1 MRFARSLRTRHV
13 AEGSRKRLPLKRSRW
28 FVLGGVVGA
37 ILAGGAAFAAI
48 PDSNGVIN
56 GCFQKNVGNLRVIDP
71 SAGDSCR
78 PSEVPISWS
87 QTGPAG
93 PQGPKGDTGA
103 TGPQGPKGDTGATGP
118 QGPAGPIGPAGPTG
132 ATGAQGPAGP
142 VGPAGPKGDTG
153 ATGPQGVPGNLALA
167 GKSCP
172 SGEVMTGFDAAGD
185 PACTTVS
192 VGPTCPANST
202 LTFTITASPVNA
214 LYSWPGGS
222 QTLALPGNSGCT
234 VTVHRP
240 AGSISLLGTVDPDG
254 WSVTGMTGFTSTDG
268 GVVGATQ
275 CFGSLNFVAATDA
288 NRPACTDAAVDTVF
302 GTAEGGASTFVVTA
316 S

>member
-1 MRFARSLRTRHV
+1 MRFTQWLRTRLTPRRAAGGWLQRV
-13 AEGSRKRLPLKRSRW
+13 TFRSSRW
-28 FVLGGVVGA
+28 FVLGGIVGA
-37 ILAGGAAFAAI
+37 VLAGGVAFAAI
-48 PDSNGVIN
+48 PDSSGVIN
-56 GCFQKNVGNLRVIDP
+56 GCYQKNVGNLRVIDP

-78 PSEVPISWS
+78 PSEIPISWS

-103 TGPQGPKGDTGATGP
+103 TGPQGPA
-118 QGPAGPIGPAGPTG
+118 GPAGPAG

-142 VGPAGPKGDTG
+142 TGPAGPKGDTGATG

-172 SGEVMTGFDAAGD
+172 SGEVMTGFDAAGN

-202 LTFTITASPVNA
+202 LTFTISASVVNA
-214 LYSWPGGS
+214 LYQWPGGS

-240 AGSISLLGTVDPDG
+240 AGSIANLGSIDPDG
-254 WSVTGMTGFTSTDG
+254 WAVTGMTGFTSTDG
-268 GVVGATQ
+268 GVVGPTQ
-275 CFGSLNFVAATDA
+275 CFGSLNAVAPTQN
-288 NRPACTDAAVDTVF
+288 NRPACTDAAVDNVF

-316 S
+316 T

>member
-1 MRFARSLRTRHV
+1 MRRFTLR
-13 AEGSRKRLPLKRSRW
+13 RSRW
-28 FVLGGVVGA
+28 LLVGAVLGSVLV
-37 ILAGGAAFAAI
+37 GGAAFAAI
-48 PDSNGVIN
+48 PDSNGVIH
-56 GCFQKNVGNLRVIDP
+56 GCYQKDVGNLRVIDP

-103 TGPQGPKGDTGATGP
+103 TGGAGQGPKGDTGATG
-118 QGPAGPIGPAGPTG
+118 
-132 ATGAQGPAGP
+132 AQ
-142 VGPAGPKGDTG
+142 GPKGDTG

-172 SGEVMTGFDAAGD
+172 SGEVVTGFDAAGN
-185 PACTTVS
+185 PTCTTVS

-202 LTFTITASPVNA
+202 LTFTITASPVAA
-214 LYSWPGGS
+214 LFSWPGGTE
-222 QTLALPGNSGCT
+222 TLALPGNSGCT

-240 AGSISLLGTVDPDG
+240 GGSIATLGNIDPDG
-254 WSVTGMTGFTSTDG
+254 WAVTGMTGFTSNNS
-268 GVVGATQ
+268 GVVGPTQ
-275 CFGSLNFVAATDA
+275 CFGTLNFVAPTQN
-288 NRPACTDAAVDTVF
+288 NRPACTNAAVDTVLH
-302 GTAEGGASTFVVTA
+302 TAEGGGSSFVVTA